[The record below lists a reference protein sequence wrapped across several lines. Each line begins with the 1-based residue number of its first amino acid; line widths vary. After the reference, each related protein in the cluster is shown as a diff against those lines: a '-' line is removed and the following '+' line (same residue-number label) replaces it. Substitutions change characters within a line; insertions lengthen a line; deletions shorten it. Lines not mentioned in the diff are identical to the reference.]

1 MVNSKGG
8 SKSNTYLER
17 LTEISNQFNFMFN
30 KYFSKPA
37 NSTNSRYDANY
48 SKKVRGFLNA
58 LTNWSKLIDE
68 YQKNKE
74 TINVKQKIS
83 SSEKE
88 IITQYLLTVKN
99 MKEIIEKLAE
109 NDKSGCKQKLE
120 LSEAKIE
127 SYKQALA
134 LIKAS
139 PARRT

>member
-1 MVNSKGG
+1 
-8 SKSNTYLER
+8 
-17 LTEISNQFNFMFN
+17 MFN
-30 KYFSKPA
+30 KYFKPA